1 MYKSGVTVWYSV
13 SNLEQTLEFYTGKLG
28 FEVVFHD
35 PSTGMAMVNTNTKDC
50 VIGFSEA
57 ETVEPATSSTVFEV
71 INIEEAMNSL
81 AGNGVSFIGEVEQIP
96 ELVKLATFVDP
107 DGHNLMLAE
116 SLAEV

>member
-1 MYKSGVTVWYSV
+1 MYRNGLTVWYSV
-13 SNLEQTLEFYTGKLG
+13 ANLDRTLKFYSEKLG

-35 PSTGMAMVNTNTKDC
+35 ASSGMAMVNTNTKDC

-71 INIEEAMNSL
+71 LNIEEAMEL
-81 AGNGVSFIGEVEQIP
+81 LGKNGITFIGDVEHVP
-96 ELVKLATFVDP
+96 DMAKLATFVDP

-116 SLAEV
+116 TLT